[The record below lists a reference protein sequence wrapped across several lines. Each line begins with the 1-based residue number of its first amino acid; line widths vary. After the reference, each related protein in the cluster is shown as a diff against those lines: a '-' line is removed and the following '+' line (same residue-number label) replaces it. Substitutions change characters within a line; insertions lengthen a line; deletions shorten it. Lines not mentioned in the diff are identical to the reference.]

1 MTVKANLDLFQQM
14 AFLTSVLS
22 GFAFSGVTQLI
33 CLEDKR
39 KVVSWTVG
47 ALAASAIILLAST
60 FAWSTSIIVIG
71 SFESVR
77 NTFTIEA
84 AQRLSRAVTIGKAS
98 FWLGLNL
105 FLVGAGLVGWVRSKN
120 LGTLTTA
127 AAVVAG
133 LFSLWF
139 ARFVSQPLP

>member
-1 MTVKANLDLFQQM
+1 MSIKANLDLFQQM

-22 GFAFSGVTQLI
+22 GFAFSGVAQLI
-33 CLEDKR
+33 CLDDR
-39 KVVSWTVG
+39 RRVVSWTVG
-47 ALAASAIILLAST
+47 ALATSAIILLAST

-71 SFESVR
+71 SYETVR
-77 NTFTIEA
+77 TTFTMA
-84 AQRLSRAVTIGKAS
+84 AARRLSTAVTIGKVS

-105 FLVGAGLVGWVRSKN
+105 FLAGAGLVGWVRSKN

-133 LFSLWF
+133 IFSLWF
-139 ARFVSQPLP
+139 ARYLSRPMP